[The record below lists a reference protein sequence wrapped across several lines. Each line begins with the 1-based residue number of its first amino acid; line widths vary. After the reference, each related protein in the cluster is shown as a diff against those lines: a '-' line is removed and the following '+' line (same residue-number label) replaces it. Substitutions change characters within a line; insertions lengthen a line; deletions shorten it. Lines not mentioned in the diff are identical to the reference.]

1 MNLFNR
7 HTMLK
12 GMKQRI
18 FALLAAVGVLPV
30 ASCTRELTDP
40 YESDDLVTVEF
51 VLSTE
56 AAAAATRAGG
66 NVHYPA
72 NGEFPQISDG
82 SKADRLIYAVYDNEG
97 TLMKN
102 FGAPETDAENGIGV
116 GQIVVDVERF
126 PYTFSLTLVRGQE
139 YSIAFW
145 AQDSDSKAF
154 NTLDLRAVTVDY
166 KSAESNLN
174 NDELRDAFCKT
185 ETFTVT
191 SASASRYIE
200 LTRPFAQINM
210 GIPKSEYD
218 ALIRSGFRFIESKA
232 HIENVATELDIVS
245 NSVNASPDKR
255 QAIDY
260 EYAAIPAFYNYETV
274 PTDETLEKDRVNY
287 PGKEQFLKIDL
298 NHDAEIA
305 PYGEKNAAGDEG
317 RDETYHWLSMCYIL
331 PADRVEGTSTY
342 STTLD
347 RLELTLKPEKE
358 GQNEVTFSLTQV
370 PVQRNWRTNIFGNL
384 LTSEVNLVVDLQ
396 PMYSG
401 DYNYPD
407 WPRIYEGVTYDA
419 AEDCILIS
427 NGLGLQWL
435 ADATNGKWPTEGDY
449 YPDNPEYDAKL
460 FLTAVKKEDWPKD
473 GVFHFEGVNIRLQ
486 NDIDLALLKD
496 LTGNPDD
503 EYFTPISFG
512 ANEDF
517 NSKVG
522 NPWEPGLR
530 YFSGNFDG
538 GNHTISN
545 LKTIRPVDFEDRHYF
560 GLFSVVGPG
569 NKIEN
574 VRLKNVD
581 IAGHQY
587 VGGIAGDIYSQNSNP
602 DTAEKGTQILNC
614 YVDGGT
620 IVSTSMLDY
629 EPGKNGYNN
638 ANGVGGIVGQYYR
651 IGVVKDCFVRN
662 VTIRGYRS
670 IGGIIGQT
678 AGDYGGDMIFRNN
691 RVYDVVLIVDQFDE
705 YNEEKDMQVS
715 NFFIGRPILG
725 WDNVDNKSDNVKL
738 YAFTHM
744 TLKEGDDNY
753 KYVADLP
760 GKRFTE
766 IGKSELLENPPL
778 DIFPRLVKYT
788 DYVHFSSSILGGPS
802 AWRKYI
808 GDEANYKG
816 TPDRSSGRVGLFL
829 GEMVL
834 DGDTDGNDE
843 TIDNHTLTVSDVEG
857 DKDCALYIWKWAT
870 VKNLTVHGAGY
881 ANEAICLA
889 PESGKT
895 ILLDNVVAYD
905 AELVLTDEGSGNGST
920 LTVTDSNLRG
930 NVKYSAGYK
939 EVSFSNT
946 IFENS
951 TKYEEDNEMTVGSA
965 TSFTGCTFKAPY
977 TITVGA
983 GASATFSDCKAI
995 VSGKETEVAIENGHA
1010 KILITVDAQGEPQ
1023 VSYE

>member
-1 MNLFNR
+1 
-7 HTMLK
+7 
-12 GMKQRI
+12 MKQRI
-18 FALLAAVGVLPV
+18 FALLAAAGLLSV

-56 AAAAATRAGG
+56 ATATATRAG

-72 NGEFPQISDG
+72 SGEFPQISDG
-82 SKADRLIYAVYDNEG
+82 SKADRLIYAVYDGEG
-97 TLMKN
+97 KLMKN
-102 FGAPETDAENGIGV
+102 FGAPETDAEKGIGV
-116 GQIVVDVERF
+116 GQIEVDVERF

-218 ALIRSGFRFIESKA
+218 ALIKSGFRFIESKA

-260 EYAAIPAFYNYETV
+260 EYAAIPAFYNYGTV
-274 PTDETLEKDRVNY
+274 PADETLEKDRTNY

-401 DYNYPD
+401 DYNYPN

-435 ADATNGKWPTEGDY
+435 SDATNGKWPEKKDY
-449 YPDNPEYDAKL
+449 YPDNDEYDADL
-460 FLTAVKKEDWPKD
+460 FLQAAKETEWPKD
-473 GVFHFEGVNIRLQ
+473 GFFHFKGVTIKLQ
-486 NDIDLALLKD
+486 NDIDLANHVNID
-496 LTGNPDD
+496 GIE
-503 EYFTPISFG
+503 EYFTPIGFG
-512 ANEDF
+512 STFEHNNNLKEGKFF
-517 NSKVG
+517 NG
-522 NPWEPGLR
+522 I
-530 YFSGNFDG
+530 FDG

-545 LKTIRPVDFEDRHYF
+545 LKTVRPENNADDHSF
-560 GLFSVVGPG
+560 GLFSTIGR
-569 NKIEN
+569 NTRIMN
-574 VRLKNVD
+574 VRLKNID
-581 IAGHQY
+581 IAGNY
-587 VGGIAGDIYSQNSNP
+587 CTGGIVGRVYSHFDDLGYDGEEVS
-602 DTAEKGTQILNC
+602 IINC
-614 YVDGGT
+614 YVDGGLISVT
-620 IVSTSMLDY
+620 TREEGSGSNKYDDA
-629 EPGKNGYNN
+629 NN
-638 ANGVGGIVGQYYR
+638 IGGIAGIFYNSGR
-651 IGVVKDCFVRN
+651 IEDCFVRN
-662 VTIRGYRS
+662 VTIRAYRAL
-670 IGGIIGQT
+670 GGILGQVG
-678 AGDYGGDMIFRNN
+678 GDYLGHKVRLKNN
-691 RVYDVVLIVDQFDE
+691 RVYSVTLIADQFQE
-705 YNEEKDMQVS
+705 YKEEKGYE
-715 NFFIGRPILG
+715 I
-725 WDNVDNKSDNVKL
+725 DNIFVAKNTVGGIIYEGSTVDNPFGSNVGDDNKI
-738 YAFTHM
+738 YAFMHK
-744 TLKEGDDNY
+744 TLNEGDDDY

-766 IGKSELLENPPL
+766 IGKSELLDNPPL
-778 DIFPRLVKYT
+778 DIFPRLIRYT

-802 AWRKYI
+802 AWKKYSYES
-808 GDEANYKG
+808 DTDYRG

-834 DGDTDGNDE
+834 DGDTDGNDD

-905 AELVLTDEGSGNGST
+905 AELVLTDEGNGNGST

-951 TKYEEDNEMTVGSA
+951 TKYEDDNEMTVGSA

-977 TITVGA
+977 TIIVGT